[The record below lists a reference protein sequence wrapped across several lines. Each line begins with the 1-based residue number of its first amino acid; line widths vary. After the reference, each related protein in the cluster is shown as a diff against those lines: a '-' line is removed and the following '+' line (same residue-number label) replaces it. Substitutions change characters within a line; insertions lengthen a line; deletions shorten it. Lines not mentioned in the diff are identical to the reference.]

1 MPSIMLKD
9 SATQIM
15 PNAVFN
21 KKNKIFFEDIAK
33 KLRLKLITGNEN
45 DGLLIKTH
53 IDIQDILEKKQV
65 PFSSWLS
72 LIQLN

>member
-15 PNAVFN
+15 LNAVFN

-45 DGLLIKTH
+45 DDLLIKTY

-65 PFSSWLS
+65 PFLS
-72 LIQLN
+72 